1 MNPVRVLV
9 AEDNEDHLF
18 LTLRAIRAAGGNGV
32 EVEGVRDGEEALDY
46 VFQRGRYQDRP
57 LPNLIFLD
65 LRMPKVDG
73 LAVLEQLKR
82 DEQRSA
88 IPVVVL
94 TSSERAEDVE
104 ATYKLGGNSFVTKPV
119 EAIAASLRE
128 IAGYW
133 TGVSALPA
141 MT

>member
-18 LTLRAIRAAGGNGV
+18 LTVRAIRAAGGQGV

-46 VFQRGRYQDRP
+46 VFQRGRYQDRA

-73 LAVLEQLKR
+73 LGVLEQIKS
-82 DEQRSA
+82 DTARSA

-94 TSSERAEDVE
+94 TSSERTEDIE
-104 ATYKLGGNSFVTKPV
+104 TTYRLGGNSFVTKPV
-119 EAIAASLRE
+119 ESMAASLRG
-128 IAGYW
+128 IADYW
-133 TGVSALPA
+133 TGVSSLPA
-141 MT
+141 LA